1 MKYSKTMAFIYLFA
15 YLGEV
20 IQGYFRGIGRL
31 RLTMVASLLQ
41 VLLRVVLS
49 YYLIPMCGIHGICAA
64 VSAGWVLLVLIE
76 GSYSLYTVR
85 DKRPKR
91 VLMV

>member
-1 MKYSKTMAFIYLFA
+1 MAFIYLFA

-31 RLTMVASLLQ
+31 KLTMVASLLQ

-49 YYLIPMCGIHGICAA
+49 YCLIPMWGIHGICAA
-64 VSAGWVLLVLIE
+64 VSTGWVLLVLIE
-76 GSYSLYTVR
+76 GSYSLHTVR
-85 DKRPKR
+85 AKRSKR